1 MNASITT
8 ATLLPIHSQAIG
20 GQTAQ
25 TVNGRDLHAGL
36 EINKDYTSWVKAQIK
51 RVRLVEGRDFEIFT
65 QKGENLQGGRP
76 TSEHQF
82 TIEAAKHIAMMCGTD
97 KGFEVRDYFIEC
109 ERRAHQAA
117 AVPAPRT
124 PAEMLVMMAHQFVV
138 IEQEQARQAF
148 ELDRLRESVAVIEAR
163 TQPESRHFTVMGY
176 ANLIGLK
183 IDRITAATLGRQCA
197 DSSRKQGLPI
207 GDVTDPRFGRVHSY
221 HESILAAVVGGAA

>member
-1 MNASITT
+1 MSANLTT

-20 GQTAQ
+20 GKTAQ

-36 EINKDYTSWVKAQIK
+36 NLRKDYTDWVKAQIK
-51 RVRLVEGRDFEIFT
+51 RVRLVEGRDFEVFP
-65 QKGENLQGGRP
+65 QKGEHPQGGRP
-76 TSEHQF
+76 TSEYHF

-97 KGFEVRDYFIEC
+97 KGFEVRDYFLEC

-124 PAEMLVMMAHQFVV
+124 PAEMMVMMAHQFVV

-176 ANLIGLK
+176 ASLIGLK
-183 IDRITAATLGRQCA
+183 LDIRTAAALGRQCA
-197 DSSRKQGLPI
+197 DLSRAEGLPI

-221 HESILAAVVGGAA
+221 HESILAEVVGGAA